1 MNGPRMRRVVAG
13 MLGMVLAPLLHAAPT
28 ATPTGRSLHGVD
40 LAPFVH
46 VEAWDTHLRLA
57 GVQVVDHHYL
67 PFQVVALYVGAED
80 PDPELLT
87 SGLVRCRIEIHWRGP
102 AMDDD
107 GAIAWWESRLAR
119 AVPDAGTRR
128 RLADG
133 LGRFMRAAG
142 APPRGAVTRLD
153 YDPDAGLTV
162 VSAGGPPARFTG
174 MELVRAILALWLAPG
189 PGRDELLG
197 RASAATQ

>member
-1 MNGPRMRRVVAG
+1 MNAPRLRRAIAG
-13 MLGMVLAPLLHAAPT
+13 LLGILLAPSLLAAP
-28 ATPTGRSLHGVD
+28 AGTPAGRSLHGVD

-46 VEAWDTHLRLA
+46 VEAWDAHLRLA

-80 PDPELLT
+80 PDPDLLS

-102 AMDDD
+102 ALDEA
-107 GAIAWWESRLAR
+107 GAAAWWEARFTR
-119 AVPDAGTRR
+119 AVPDAGARR

-133 LGRFMRAAG
+133 LGRFVRTTG

-174 MELVRAILALWLAPG
+174 MELVRAILALWLSPG

-197 RASAATQ
+197 RTPAAAQ